1 MFIETLKGIVTT
13 LVTILIFISAV
24 ELISPNNKMKK
35 YIKFVLGLILISAIL
50 NPILQFIS
58 KGQKNI
64 SQGIEKYETVFS
76 EKQNKINSDNSNS
89 IDSKEDKND
98 ARKKAF
104 IKNFD
109 ENCDNLLKNKY
120 KDMNFKSDVD
130 CDIDFTNINFN
141 IKKLRIGVENNKISK
156 IKKVEINGKGQ
167 ESTEDDNKE
176 YEDIINFVSD
186 ELSISKDKIEVY
198 KMKE

>member
-1 MFIETLKGIVTT
+1 
-13 LVTILIFISAV
+13 
-24 ELISPNNKMKK
+24 
-35 YIKFVLGLILISAIL
+35 
-50 NPILQFIS
+50 
-58 KGQKNI
+58 
-64 SQGIEKYETVFS
+64 
-76 EKQNKINSDNSNS
+76 
-89 IDSKEDKND
+89 
-98 ARKKAF
+98 
-104 IKNFD
+104 
-109 ENCDNLLKNKY
+109 
-120 KDMNFKSDVD
+120 MNFKSDVD

-186 ELSISKDKIEVY
+186 ELSVSKDKIEVY